1 MSCLQSFSFL
11 ASGDEQYAFPE
22 LNADGIATDLNW
34 KYSSQNPS
42 STFRVQGFKNINVYK
57 IEAVGHIFS
66 KQNTEVSIV
75 SDWAFYVQINGVNSP
90 AIGSVLTS
98 PNGFSIGVQG
108 SNPVIALSRYQT
120 SVEFST
126 PIESV
131 DSIELIKLVAQG
143 VGADLNASF
152 ELNIA
157 WHMNFIVHYTFQGE
171 DFAFL

>member
-34 KYSSQNPS
+34 KYSSQNAS
-42 STFRVQGFKNINVYK
+42 STFKVQGFKNINIFK
-57 IEAVGHIFS
+57 IEAVGHVFS

-75 SDWAFYVQINGVNSP
+75 SDWAFYVQINGFNAP
-90 AIGSVLTS
+90 AIGSVLNS
-98 PNGFSIGVQG
+98 PNGFAIGVED
-108 SNPVIALSRYQT
+108 SNPVFALSRYNT

-126 PIESV
+126 PIQSV
-131 DSIELIKLVAQG
+131 QSIQLVKLVAQG

-157 WHMNFIVHYTFQGE
+157 WYMNFMVYYTFEGE
-171 DFAFL
+171 EFAFL